1 MANALYDK
9 GRQGFLE
16 GSIHFGTDTI
26 KAVLID
32 EALYTVDL
40 ANHDFLDDVPALARV
55 GAPQTLGSKTVT
67 NGVADAA
74 DITFPA
80 VPLHDP
86 VEAILIYQDT
96 GVEATSRLIAYI
108 NSATGLPVT
117 PNGWDISVAWDN
129 RANKIFKL

>member
-117 PNGWDISVAWDN
+117 PNGGDISVAWDN
-129 RANKIFKL
+129 GANKIFKL